1 MKRKIVI
8 LSILIVVSVIL
19 WYVSSRYVNIY
30 LEKAFQTGIAL
41 AISYL
46 VFKFILEELVSQRIA
61 EPKTRYSFRKVTA
74 ILYILTFIA
83 AAIAIWVEHPQAIL
97 VSYGVLAAGAAV
109 ALQDLFKSIAG
120 GIVIFLTGIYRVGD
134 RIEVNSKSGD
144 IMDIGILYTTL
155 MEMKEWVLG
164 DQPTG
169 RLTTI
174 PNNYVLSSTVNN
186 YTRDHPY
193 IWDEITIP
201 VTYDSDWKE
210 AISRI
215 INIAET
221 ETKVATK
228 EAEKSISRLGERY
241 YASKWPI
248 EPAVFLRL
256 TDNWIEFNIRYITD
270 VRQRRTV
277 HANLS
282 QALLL
287 EIQKSENIRIASES
301 LSIGITELPK
311 LELEEERES

>member
-1 MKRKIVI
+1 V
-8 LSILIVVSVIL
+8 
-19 WYVSSRYVNIY
+19 Y
-30 LEKAFQTGIAL
+30 LAKAFQTGITL
-41 AISYL
+41 TISYL
-46 VFKFILEELVSQRIA
+46 VFKFILEELVSKRIA
-61 EPKTRYSFRKVTA
+61 EPKTRYSLRKVTA
-74 ILYILTFIA
+74 ILYILIFIA
-83 AAIAIWVEHPQAIL
+83 VAIAIWVEHPQALL

-109 ALQDLFKSIAG
+109 ALQDLFKSFAA
-120 GIVIFLTGIYRVGD
+120 GIVISLTGIYRVGD

-144 IMDIGILYTTL
+144 VMDIGIVYTTL

-174 PNNYVLSSTVNN
+174 PNNYVLSSMVNN

-193 IWDEITIP
+193 IWDEISIP

-221 ETKVATK
+221 ETKIATK
-228 EAEKSISRLGERY
+228 EAGKSVSKLGERY
-241 YASKWPI
+241 YTSKWPI

-270 VRQRRTV
+270 VRQRRDMQT
-277 HANLS
+277 NLS
-282 QALLL
+282 RMLLE

-301 LSIGITELPK
+301 FSIGITELPK
-311 LELEEERES
+311 LKLEEKREN